1 MINEYLHWSISLG
14 IWVGILTIV
23 AAVLLTVWKY
33 YKKEILNLVKKK
45 PKEGA

>member
-14 IWVGILTIV
+14 IWVGILTIL

-33 YKKEILNLVKKK
+33 YKEDILKLVKKG
-45 PKEGA
+45 KEGA